1 MLFFAFADVISIDIK
16 MAPKAATPKPDP
28 SAMAVPKTP
37 RKRSTA
43 MKATTPKKGATPNSS
58 SRLAESDQLLFLWTC
73 LRHKGETAVSA
84 FTSII
89 TLPTLPS
96 PQYHLAVIN
105 HVPGLTNST
114 QVDYGAVAADL
125 GISKNAAYKRW
136 TKLKGVCERLEA
148 ADQLDRD
155 VEGQRKKE
163 AGGKVDVEDEEVG
176 DE

>member
-105 HVPGLTNST
+105 RVPGLTNST
-114 QVDYGAVAADL
+114 
-125 GISKNAAYKRW
+125 
-136 TKLKGVCERLEA
+136 
-148 ADQLDRD
+148 
-155 VEGQRKKE
+155 
-163 AGGKVDVEDEEVG
+163 
-176 DE
+176 